1 MADLPNGH
9 YYIRCSSQEMHNK
22 LLWKGPW
29 IVAGRILQLTIWRKR
44 YQPAFERLTTAVVWI
59 QLYHLSMELWD
70 DEILEMVTSQF
81 GKVLKIDSHI
91 TERSSAKFARVCVE
105 LDLSLPLQLQR

>member
-1 MADLPNGH
+1 
-9 YYIRCSSQEMHNK
+9 
-22 LLWKGPW
+22 
-29 IVAGRILQLTIWRKR
+29 
-44 YQPAFERLTTAVVWI
+44 
-59 QLYHLSMELWD
+59 MELWD

-81 GKVLKIDSHI
+81 GKVLKIDSHT